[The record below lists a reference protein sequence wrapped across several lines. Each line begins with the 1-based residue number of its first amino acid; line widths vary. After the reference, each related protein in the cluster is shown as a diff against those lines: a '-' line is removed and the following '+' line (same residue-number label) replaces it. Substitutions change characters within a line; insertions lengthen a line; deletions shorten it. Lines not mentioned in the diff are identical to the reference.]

1 MFKLAPVPIVEGGLA
16 EFIVFNPERFTLFT
30 RDFMKSKSTNTPF
43 LDKAV
48 KGLIERVIYRG
59 KELLVR

>member
-1 MFKLAPVPIVEGGLA
+1 MKLETTPLRAGSTA
-16 EFIVFNPERFTLFT
+16 EFIVFNPERQTTFS
-30 RDFMKSKSTNTPF
+30 REFMKSKSINTPF

-59 KELLVR
+59 QELLVR

>member
-1 MFKLAPVPIVEGGLA
+1 
-16 EFIVFNPERFTLFT
+16 
-30 RDFMKSKSTNTPF
+30 MKSKSINTPF